1 MDKMSEPMNPGVSSP
16 NGLTDRQE
24 QQLLGVGIKLLE
36 LQKYLLN
43 EFPNDPRIEWTW
55 YRLEE
60 ARMWLA
66 SRLTLCEEEPTLE
79 EMERVD
85 DDVIAAGSPDTVN
98 RVGL

>member
-1 MDKMSEPMNPGVSSP
+1 MSIPEPMVNIVPVGP
-16 NGLTDRQE
+16 NGLTERQE
-24 QQLLGVGIKLLE
+24 HQLLGVGIKLLE

-66 SRLTLCEEEPTLE
+66 SRLTLMEEEPTPE
-79 EMERVD
+79 EMKDVD
-85 DDVIAAGSPDTVN
+85 DAVIRAGSAE
-98 RVGL
+98 